1 MAGTALRRLMSEY
14 KQLTENPPDGLIA
27 GPVSD
32 DNYFEW
38 EAAITGKEGGSQCDS
53 PCLSPKK
60 KYHGLFYNA
69 WP

>member
-1 MAGTALRRLMSEY
+1 MVFLSVTMSQTALRRLMSEY

-38 EAAITGKEGGSQCDS
+38 EAAITGEDTLHTES
-53 PCLSPKK
+53 
-60 KYHGLFYNA
+60 
-69 WP
+69 